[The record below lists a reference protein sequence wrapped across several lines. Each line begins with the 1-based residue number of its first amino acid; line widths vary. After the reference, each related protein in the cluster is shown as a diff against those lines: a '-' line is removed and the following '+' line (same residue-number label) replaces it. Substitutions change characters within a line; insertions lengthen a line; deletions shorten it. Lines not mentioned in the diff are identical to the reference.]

1 MNTLAILL
9 AYQATWFVA
18 VIGAGRGSW
27 WPGVLAA
34 ALFALWRLA
43 VSPARALELRLL
55 LAALGIGLLL
65 ESVWVG
71 SGLLDYAAWPW
82 AGPPAWI
89 LALWCAFALV
99 VVPLLG
105 YLHRRLWLAAAAWV
119 QGLAELFFT
128 LYADVTDIFNL
139 LCIPPDVRG
148 ESSDAAVWEEAA
160 KFCHDRRAFLIVD
173 PPALWDEQRERV
185 GL

>member
-34 ALFALWRLA
+34 ALFAVWRLA

-105 YLHRRLWLAAAAWV
+105 YLHRRPWLAAALGAV
-119 QGLAELFFT
+119 GGPLAYLGAASGWDALRFSEPRWH
-128 LYADVTDIFNL
+128 AL
-139 LCIPPDVRG
+139 LALG
-148 ESSDAAVWEEAA
+148 AGWALAM
-160 KFCHDRRAFLIVD
+160 
-173 PPALWDEQRERV
+173 PALAALAARGLQRDIPR
-185 GL
+185 GHTS

>member
-1 MNTLAILL
+1 MR
-9 AYQATWFVA
+9 A
-18 VIGAGRGSW
+18 VRL
-27 WPGVLAA
+27 GVLAA

-105 YLHRRLWLAAAAWV
+105 YLHRRPWLAAVLGAVGGPLAYLGAASGWDALRFSEPRWHAL
-119 QGLAELFFT
+119 LALGAGWA
-128 LYADVTDIFNL
+128 LAM
-139 LCIPPDVRG
+139 
-148 ESSDAAVWEEAA
+148 
-160 KFCHDRRAFLIVD
+160 
-173 PPALWDEQRERV
+173 PALAALAARGLQRDIPR
-185 GL
+185 GHTS

>member
-1 MNTLAILL
+1 MNTLVILL

-18 VIGAGRGSW
+18 VIGAGQGSW

-43 VSPARALELRLL
+43 VSPARALELCLL

-65 ESVWVG
+65 ESLWVG

-105 YLHRRLWLAAAAWV
+105 YLHRRLWLAAALGAVGGPLAYLGAASGWDALRFSEPRWHALMALGAGWALAMRALAALAAR
-119 QGLAELFFT
+119 GLQR
-128 LYADVTDIFNL
+128 DI
-139 LCIPPDVRG
+139 PRG
-148 ESSDAAVWEEAA
+148 HTS
-160 KFCHDRRAFLIVD
+160 
-173 PPALWDEQRERV
+173 
-185 GL
+185 

>member
-1 MNTLAILL
+1 M
-9 AYQATWFVA
+9 
-18 VIGAGRGSW
+18 
-27 WPGVLAA
+27 LAA

-65 ESVWVG
+65 ESLWVG

-105 YLHRRLWLAAAAWV
+105 YLHRRLWLAAALGAV
-119 QGLAELFFT
+119 GGPLAYLGAASGWDALRFSEPRWH
-128 LYADVTDIFNL
+128 AL
-139 LCIPPDVRG
+139 LALG
-148 ESSDAAVWEEAA
+148 AGWALAM
-160 KFCHDRRAFLIVD
+160 
-173 PPALWDEQRERV
+173 PALAALAARGLQRDIPR
-185 GL
+185 GHTS

>member
-65 ESVWVG
+65 ESLWVG
-71 SGLLDYAAWPW
+71 SRLLDYAAWPW

-105 YLHRRLWLAAAAWV
+105 YLHRRPWLAAALGAV
-119 QGLAELFFT
+119 GGPLAYLGAASGWDALRFSEPRWH
-128 LYADVTDIFNL
+128 AL
-139 LCIPPDVRG
+139 LALG
-148 ESSDAAVWEEAA
+148 AGWALAM
-160 KFCHDRRAFLIVD
+160 
-173 PPALWDEQRERV
+173 PALAALAARGLQRDIPR
-185 GL
+185 GHTS

>member
-18 VIGAGRGSW
+18 VIGAGRRSW

-43 VSPARALELRLL
+43 VSSARALELCLL

-65 ESVWVG
+65 ESLWVG

-105 YLHRRLWLAAAAWV
+105 YLHRRLWLAAALGAVGGPLAYLGAAGGWNAV
-119 QGLAELFFT
+119 HFAQPRWHGLLALSV
-128 LYADVTDIFNL
+128 LMVRAAPGAPLVPYRAL
-139 LCIPPDVRG
+139 LR
-148 ESSDAAVWEEAA
+148 SW
-160 KFCHDRRAFLIVD
+160 R
-173 PPALWDEQRERV
+173 
-185 GL
+185 

>member
-43 VSPARALELRLL
+43 VSPMRALELRLL

-105 YLHRRLWLAAAAWV
+105 YLHRRPWLAAALGAV
-119 QGLAELFFT
+119 GGPLAYLGAASGWDALRFSEPRWH
-128 LYADVTDIFNL
+128 AL
-139 LCIPPDVRG
+139 LALG
-148 ESSDAAVWEEAA
+148 AGWALAM
-160 KFCHDRRAFLIVD
+160 
-173 PPALWDEQRERV
+173 PALAALAARGLQRDIPR
-185 GL
+185 GHTS

>member
-105 YLHRRLWLAAAAWV
+105 YLHRRPWLATALGAVGGPLAYLGAASGWDALRFSEPRWHAL
-119 QGLAELFFT
+119 LALGAGWA
-128 LYADVTDIFNL
+128 LAM
-139 LCIPPDVRG
+139 
-148 ESSDAAVWEEAA
+148 
-160 KFCHDRRAFLIVD
+160 
-173 PPALWDEQRERV
+173 PALAALAARGLQRDIPR
-185 GL
+185 GHTS

>member
-65 ESVWVG
+65 ESVWMG

-105 YLHRRLWLAAAAWV
+105 YLHRRPWLAAALGAV
-119 QGLAELFFT
+119 GGPLAYLGAASGWDALRFSEPRWH
-128 LYADVTDIFNL
+128 AL
-139 LCIPPDVRG
+139 LALG
-148 ESSDAAVWEEAA
+148 AGWALAM
-160 KFCHDRRAFLIVD
+160 
-173 PPALWDEQRERV
+173 PALAALAARGLQRDIPR
-185 GL
+185 GHTS

>member
-34 ALFALWRLA
+34 ALFAVWRLA

-105 YLHRRLWLAAAAWV
+105 YLHRRPWLAAALGAV
-119 QGLAELFFT
+119 GGPLAYLGAASGWDALRFSEPRWHT
-128 LYADVTDIFNL
+128 LLAL
-139 LCIPPDVRG
+139 GAGWAL
-148 ESSDAAVWEEAA
+148 AM
-160 KFCHDRRAFLIVD
+160 
-173 PPALWDEQRERV
+173 PALAALAARGLQRDIPR
-185 GL
+185 GHTS

>member
-43 VSPARALELRLL
+43 VSPMRALELHLL

-82 AGPPAWI
+82 AGPSAWI

-105 YLHRRLWLAAAAWV
+105 YLHRRPWLAAALGAV
-119 QGLAELFFT
+119 GGPLAYLGAASGWDALRFSEPRWH
-128 LYADVTDIFNL
+128 AL
-139 LCIPPDVRG
+139 LALG
-148 ESSDAAVWEEAA
+148 AGWALAM
-160 KFCHDRRAFLIVD
+160 
-173 PPALWDEQRERV
+173 PALAALAARGLQRDIPR
-185 GL
+185 GHTS

>member
-27 WPGVLAA
+27 WPSVLAA
-34 ALFALWRLA
+34 ALFAVWRLA

-105 YLHRRLWLAAAAWV
+105 YLHRRPWLAAALGAV
-119 QGLAELFFT
+119 GGPLAYLGAASGWDALRFSEPRWH
-128 LYADVTDIFNL
+128 AL
-139 LCIPPDVRG
+139 LALG
-148 ESSDAAVWEEAA
+148 AGWALAM
-160 KFCHDRRAFLIVD
+160 
-173 PPALWDEQRERV
+173 PALAALAARGLQRDIPR
-185 GL
+185 GHTS

>member
-105 YLHRRLWLAAAAWV
+105 YLHRRPWLAAALGAV
-119 QGLAELFFT
+119 GGPLAYLGAASGWDALRFSEPRWH
-128 LYADVTDIFNL
+128 AL
-139 LCIPPDVRG
+139 LALG
-148 ESSDAAVWEEAA
+148 AGWALAM
-160 KFCHDRRAFLIVD
+160 
-173 PPALWDEQRERV
+173 PALAALAARGLQRDIPR
-185 GL
+185 GHTS